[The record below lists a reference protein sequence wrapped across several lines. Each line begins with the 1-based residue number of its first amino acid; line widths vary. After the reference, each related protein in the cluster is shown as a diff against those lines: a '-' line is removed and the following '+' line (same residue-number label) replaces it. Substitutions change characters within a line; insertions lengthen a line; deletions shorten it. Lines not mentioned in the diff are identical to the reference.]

1 MKRLM
6 LLVTAQF
13 FMAAAVQ
20 AAEISIDSPRGGFTT
35 ARVQEISGTVTGF
48 SGTRADL
55 IINGIPQ
62 SIPLTNG
69 SFKLNTVVAPGTN
82 LVEVRAG
89 DAVKRVSFFASV
101 PSRDVKVVLT
111 WDTPTDVD
119 LWVIDPKGE
128 KCYYANRST
137 KLGGNL
143 DVDITTGFGPETFT
157 MASAYPGTYAVQV
170 QYYSSSEAPVT
181 RVNVHVVLYEG
192 TPRERRQQFQFVMTR
207 QHQVFHIGEFTID
220 PQ

>member
-82 LVEVRAG
+82 LVEVRAEM
-89 DAVKRVSFFASV
+89 
-101 PSRDVKVVLT
+101 PSNGCLFRQCTL
-111 WDTPTDVD
+111 PRCEGGAH
-119 LWVIDPKGE
+119 LG
-128 KCYYANRST
+128 YADRCRFVGYRPQRGKMLLCQPFNQ
-137 KLGGNL
+137 
-143 DVDITTGFGPETFT
+143 TG
-157 MASAYPGTYAVQV
+157 
-170 QYYSSSEAPVT
+170 
-181 RVNVHVVLYEG
+181 R
-192 TPRERRQQFQFVMTR
+192 
-207 QHQVFHIGEFTID
+207 
-220 PQ
+220 